1 MVQEH
6 NCRSCNQPRLQLV
19 VTFYLQADGKDSDA
33 GSCRKDQIDQ
43 EDDALSPFLD
53 IDQCEIG
60 PLRRGNQ
67 EDQPRVEQY
76 QRLLFDDEYE
86 AGPEEDVGGRR
97 QAGAGDP
104 NGTVEA
110 LFYAAPSLFGVGV
123 VVEKGVGEQ
132 HGNAANQGHGK

>member
-19 VTFYLQADGKDSDA
+19 VAFYLQADGKDSDA

-43 EDDALSPFLD
+43 EDDALSPLLD
-53 IDQCEIG
+53 IDQRKVG
-60 PLRRGNQ
+60 PLRSGDQ
-67 EDQPRVEQY
+67 EHQPRVEQY

-86 AGPEEDVGGRR
+86 AGPKKDVGGRR

-110 LFYAAPSLFGVGV
+110 LFDATPRFVGVGV
-123 VVEKGVGEQ
+123 VVEKGVREQ
-132 HGNAANQGHGK
+132 DGNAANKGHGE